1 MNRLYEIMDAD
12 GLDALII
19 TDGYNIHYLSGYGGH
34 TGCMVITHKGRYILT
49 DSRYTEQVTI
59 EAPDF
64 SCVDIKLDGYAK
76 NINNIIL
83 RDCGA
88 KKTSTDNFEQTNC
101 QQLNV
106 DNGCKTSNLF
116 VDKIVVGFE
125 NEEVSYKTFMSFKDN
140 FDKSIEL
147 FSLDDKMNKLRVV
160 KNGEELDKIA
170 MAEHIGDMAF
180 SHILDVLKPGMT
192 EIEVAIELENHMRK
206 NGASGLSF
214 DTIAASGKNS
224 SLPHAVPTGRR
235 LEEGDFL
242 TMDFGCVYCGYCSDM
257 TRTVYIGKTPSDK
270 KRHVYETVLKAQLES
285 MKLIKP
291 GAKCSD
297 IDKCARDIIADAGYD
312 GYFGHGLGHSVGL
325 FIHEEPRL
333 SPKCDEILRPGITI
347 TVEPGIYIPGEFG
360 VRIEDLV
367 VVTEDGYKNFAGSPK
382 ELICI

>member
-1 MNRLYEIMDAD
+1 MNRLYEIMDND
-12 GLDALII
+12 RLDALII

-34 TGCMVITHKGRYILT
+34 TGCMVITCKGRYILT
-49 DSRYTEQVTI
+49 DSRYTEQVMI

-64 SCVDIKLDGYAK
+64 SCVDIKLDGYA
-76 NINNIIL
+76 NTINKIIL
-83 RDCGA
+83 EDCHA
-88 KKTSTDNFEQTNC
+88 KKASTDNFSKNNC
-101 QQLNV
+101 PQLNV
-106 DNGCKTSNLF
+106 DNMCVDNGDN
-116 VDKIVVGFE
+116 VDKIFVGFE
-125 NEEVSYKTFMSFKDN
+125 NEEVSYKTFMSYKEN
-140 FDKSIEL
+140 FDAYIEL
-147 FSLDDKMNKLRVV
+147 VPLDEKIVKLRVI
-160 KNGEELDKIA
+160 KSDDELDKIA

-180 SHILDVLKPGMT
+180 THILEVLKPGMT

-235 LEEGDFL
+235 LEEGDLL

-257 TRTVYIGKTPSDK
+257 TRTVYIGREPSDK

-297 IDKCARDIIADAGYD
+297 IDRCAREIIADAGYD

-325 FIHEEPRL
+325 YIHEEPRL
-333 SPKCDEILRPGITI
+333 SPKCDEILRPGITV

-367 VVTEDGYKNFAGSPK
+367 VVTEDGYKNFAHSSK
-382 ELICI
+382 ELVCI